1 MSDPMIARFRGHQLT
16 FRIPTGYA
24 VCLACLRALTVD
36 DLARPCPGPAPTER
50 GAGHDGRGAAD

>member
-16 FRIPTGYA
+16 FRMPAGYA

-36 DLARPCPGPAPTER
+36 DLARPCPGPAPTEQGSR
-50 GAGHDGRGAAD
+50 A